1 MKKFLKK
8 IANNIFIDTLIVIVV
23 FILLCGI
30 NGLFGVMFRQKVYL
44 TVEIIAFI
52 GLVIGYVQII
62 VKNESRTGTGTLIL
76 IGILILTVCII
87 FWKMIL
93 LFLSL
98 SHKPEHVIEKDN
110 HKYVAYVNSF
120 LDVEVEYYDYINAL
134 LEGNTLKIKE
144 YYGKGGYDPFDGNHD
159 NYIAERYY
167 YYDEEG
173 KVIKT
178 NDKNTPQ
185 ITEYELNKNDNDKQQ
200 NISANNTS
208 DILYYT
214 AINDKVKI
222 KIVNQGNWSGKNII
236 QIFKTIDGGENWT
249 SQLATSDGSMD
260 VHYDSKFT
268 FINENL
274 GYICDPG
281 LQGTDGNNSSLMVT
295 TDGGKHFNEVTIIPS
310 DKIDGKIR
318 CNEVPYLED
327 DKVKLNVYT
336 IKDQQKA
343 YYKFVNKGESYFE
356 FYYDFKNE

>member
-8 IANNIFIDTLIVIVV
+8 IANNIFIYTLIFIVI

-30 NGLFGVMFRQKVYL
+30 NSLFGVMFRQNFYWAVG
-44 TVEIIAFI
+44 IITLI
-52 GLVIGYVQII
+52 GLVIGYVQLI
-62 VKNESRTGTGTLIL
+62 VKNKSGPETGALIL
-76 IGILILTVCII
+76 IGIVIITVCII
-87 FWKMIL
+87 FGRIIL
-93 LFLSL
+93 LFCGLAF
-98 SHKPEHVIEKDN
+98 KPEHVIEKDS

-120 LDVEVEYYDYINAL
+120 LDVEVEYYDYVNAIL
-134 LEGNTLKIKE
+134 VGNTIKIKE
-144 YYGKGGYDPFDGNHD
+144 YYGKGGYDPFDGNHE
-159 NYIAERYY
+159 NCTVEKYY
-167 YYDEEG
+167 YYDDEG

-318 CNEVPYLED
+318 CNEVPYLEN

-336 IKDQQKA
+336 IKDQQIA
-343 YYKFVNKGESYFE
+343 YYTFVNKGESYFE
-356 FYYDFKNE
+356 FYYDSKNE